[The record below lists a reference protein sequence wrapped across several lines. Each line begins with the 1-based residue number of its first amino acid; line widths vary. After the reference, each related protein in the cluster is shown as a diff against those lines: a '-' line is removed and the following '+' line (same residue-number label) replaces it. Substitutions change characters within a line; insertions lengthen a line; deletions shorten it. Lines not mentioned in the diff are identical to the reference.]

1 MQLSIMEYIKRYQL
15 DITRQG
21 VLWRIN
27 KGLALDYVTDIERI
41 GRQYVL
47 TVTIHP

>member
-1 MQLSIMEYIKRYQL
+1 MEYIKHFGI

-27 KGLALDYVTDIERI
+27 NNIPLQYVDKIERI
-41 GRQYVL
+41 GKSYVL
-47 TVTIHP
+47 TINS

>member
-1 MQLSIMEYIKRYQL
+1 MKQLTIIQYIEYFTL

-27 KGLALDYVTDIERI
+27 HDLSLPHVSKIERI
-41 GRQYVL
+41 GRSYVL
-47 TVTIHP
+47 TVIA